1 VAVWPVRCGHGD
13 FPHLDPDDMSQFIDT
28 LYMSD
33 EGSPHVLVWYTYTNV
48 KPDNDEH
55 KEGPF
60 PPKKMIRF
68 ELLAKDEREAKLNEI
83 L

>member
-1 VAVWPVRCGHGD
+1 MAVWPVRCGHGD

-48 KPDNDEH
+48 KPDNDEQGS
-55 KEGPF
+55 ETERCF
-60 PPKKMIRF
+60 PRY
-68 ELLAKDEREAKLNEI
+68 LD
-83 L
+83 

>member
-1 VAVWPVRCGHGD
+1 
-13 FPHLDPDDMSQFIDT
+13 
-28 LYMSD
+28 MSD

-55 KEGPF
+55 REGPF